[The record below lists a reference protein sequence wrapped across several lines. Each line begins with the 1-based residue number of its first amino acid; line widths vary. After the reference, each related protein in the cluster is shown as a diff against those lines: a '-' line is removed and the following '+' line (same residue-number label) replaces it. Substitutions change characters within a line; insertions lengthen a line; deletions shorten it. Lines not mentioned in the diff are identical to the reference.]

1 MMVLLKNSFDCV
13 KNIVDDV
20 IILDLKNPL
29 KKSFENVYYLPSTR
43 IRYENYRIFNNKY
56 GRVNSPYIQYNT
68 TEIRKPISAFIT
80 NTEGA
85 RYIPYLRYLDA
96 KIYTFDYQETL
107 NFILLPPGVSYFPSL
122 SNFDKEYIANMRATL
137 INFITKKKVMYNN
150 DLINGKR
157 DMSNNSIYNNKNA
170 KVSVLMGDKDKVM
183 SVSSNTNPNILPL
196 FMSTVSRFLDDKDVA
211 KSLNILVR
219 FIDEYYRHKT
229 NFSYRDFEDKMIY
242 VLNEFNKI
250 LDNREFVLLVYMFIL
265 SIL

>member
-1 MMVLLKNSFDCV
+1 M
-13 KNIVDDV
+13 
-20 IILDLKNPL
+20 
-29 KKSFENVYYLPSTR
+29 
-43 IRYENYRIFNNKY
+43 
-56 GRVNSPYIQYNT
+56 
-68 TEIRKPISAFIT
+68 
-80 NTEGA
+80 
-85 RYIPYLRYLDA
+85 
-96 KIYTFDYQETL
+96 
-107 NFILLPPGVSYFPSL
+107 SYFPSL
-122 SNFDKEYIANMRATL
+122 SNFDKEYIVNIRATL
-137 INFITKKKVMYNN
+137 INFVTKKKVMYNN

-157 DMSNNSIYNNKNA
+157 EMSNNSIYNNKNA
-170 KVSVLMGDKDKVM
+170 KVPILMWDKDKVM
-183 SVSSNTNPNILPL
+183 SISSNTNPNILSL